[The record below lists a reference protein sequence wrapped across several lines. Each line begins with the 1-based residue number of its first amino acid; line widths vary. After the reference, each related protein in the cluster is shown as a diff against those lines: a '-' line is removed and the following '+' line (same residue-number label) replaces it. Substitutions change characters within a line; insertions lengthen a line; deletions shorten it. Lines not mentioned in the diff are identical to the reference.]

1 MAHMW
6 WKKASTKDEPA
17 DPAPA
22 RCDSTPEPDA
32 EFDEAIDTIAA
43 VLRAMGDLAVDTDA
57 REASMVR
64 AQCEHWALHVLHLAP
79 VPGAPKGDDRGRAQ
93 RRQWLRVRRFAAEV
107 LKEQNDYA
115 QRALASLREAV
126 WAFVR
131 TLSEAVAEDRGADS
145 SVQEKLDRLRSVADS
160 PDPEQ
165 IRAEVHAA
173 VSAISTII
181 EERRRRR
188 QSSMD
193 ELGRQLRALGKELE
207 RAKREGATDPLT
219 RLLNRKAFDDYAERA
234 SQMASLFRTPA
245 CLLMVDLDHF
255 KAIND
260 TQGHQTGDEVLKL
273 VADCL
278 TRTFLRKG
286 DMVARYGGEEFA
298 VVLTDTELKVAQT
311 LAARLCATV
320 AAGVVQRGDLAV
332 RVTCSVGVAEIIAGE
347 SPADWIAR
355 ADGALYSA
363 KRAGRN
369 RVVVADP
376 LSSPAPPPRISASV
390 AFAAQ
395 AAR

>member
-1 MAHMW
+1 MW
-6 WKKASTKDEPA
+6 WKKASTREEPA
-17 DPAPA
+17 DTATA
-22 RCDSTPEPDA
+22 RRDATPETDVD
-32 EFDEAIDTIAA
+32 FDEAIDTIAG
-43 VLRAMGDLAVDTDA
+43 VLRAIGELAVDTDA
-57 REASMVR
+57 REASIVR
-64 AQCEHWALHVLHLAP
+64 SQCEQWALHVLHLAP
-79 VPGAPKGDDRGRAQ
+79 MPGASKGDDRGQAQ

-107 LKEQNDYA
+107 LREQNDYA

-131 TLSEAVAEDRGADS
+131 TLSDAVAEDRGADA
-145 SVQEKLDRLRSVADS
+145 SVQEKLERLRRVVDS

-173 VSAISTII
+173 VSAISSII

-193 ELGRQLRALGKELE
+193 ELGRKLRALGKELD

-219 RLLNRKAFDDYAERA
+219 RLLNRKAFDDYVERA

-260 TQGHQTGDEVLKL
+260 NYGHQTGDEVLKT

-278 TRTFLRKG
+278 ARTFLRKG
-286 DMVARYGGEEFA
+286 DLVARYGGEEFA
-298 VVLTDTELKVAQT
+298 VVLTDTELKVAQA
-311 LAARLCATV
+311 LAARLCAAV
-320 AAGVVQRGDLAV
+320 AAGVVHRGNLAV
-332 RVTCSVGVAEIIAGE
+332 RVTCSVGVAEIVAGE

-355 ADGALYSA
+355 ADAALYSA

-376 LSSPAPPPRISASV
+376 LSPPAPPPRTSASLDLAV
-390 AFAAQ
+390 Q